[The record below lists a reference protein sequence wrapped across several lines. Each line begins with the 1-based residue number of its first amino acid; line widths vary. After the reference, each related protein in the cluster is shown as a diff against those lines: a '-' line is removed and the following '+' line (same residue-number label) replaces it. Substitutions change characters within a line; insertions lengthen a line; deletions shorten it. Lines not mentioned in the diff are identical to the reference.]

1 MFDPFDQEEEEAS
14 DQPRP
19 PFPTP
24 TGALLLTFGASFASL
39 VVAVGLFEDIDLL
52 ALGVGEALGV
62 GGVATIAARWVPDP
76 QAERIG
82 LRGFSPRLVP
92 LLLCLVPLVFLASE
106 LDNVGRALDGLLPD
120 FGVEATSGDAGSAD
134 AGAADAPGSP
144 PASDDADAAVT
155 PPADADRAA
164 AASTPEPAGDE
175 HDSRARDDTSPLAPV
190 VADAPE
196 GWALVQI
203 AIVTLGI
210 SPIVEGFLFFGVI
223 LQGLVAWLGRGRGLL
238 LTSCLYALIH
248 AFGQTGGD
256 AGVFQALAAIV
267 SAIGMGVALGI
278 CRLSTGSVL
287 APILVDTSFKAVAL
301 VAIAAPAA
309 LAIPGYNVGT
319 DAHTPLSVLL
329 PSLGIVAWGF
339 WVLTRQEQTPS

>member
-1 MFDPFDQEEEEAS
+1 MFDPFDEEEEAP

-76 QAERIG
+76 QGERIG

-92 LLLCLVPLVFLASE
+92 LLLCLVPIVFLTSE

-120 FGVEATSGDAGSAD
+120 FGVEATSGDAGSTD
-134 AGAADAPGSP
+134 AGSPDAPGPP
-144 PASDDADAAVT
+144 PASDDAAVP
-155 PPADADRAA
+155 PPADADHAA
-164 AASTPEPAGDE
+164 AASTHGSPGEGD
-175 HDSRARDDTSPLAPV
+175 DSGLRDDPSPLAPI
-190 VADAPE
+190 VADAPA

-223 LQGLVAWLGRGRGLL
+223 LQGLVAWLGRRRGLL
-238 LTSCLYALIH
+238 LTGCLYALIH
-248 AFGQTGGD
+248 AFGQAGGE

-267 SAIGMGVALGI
+267 SAIGMGVTLGI
-278 CRLSTGSVL
+278 SRLATGSVL
-287 APILVDTSFKAVAL
+287 APIVLDTSFKAVAL
-301 VAIAAPAA
+301 VAMASPAS
-309 LAIPGYNVGT
+309 LAIPGYNVGA

-339 WVLTRQEQTPS
+339 WVLTRQEQAPS